1 MRRWVTLHI
10 VLHAVGSCAELI
22 RGHGKRKRGCRE
34 SRPGWIDMVCACV
47 GMIDSSRRS
56 PVGGLSLTVRS
67 IKVGTGNLKLL
78 CTLDDS
84 FKETHSWQALVYNL
98 AEVRFSD
105 SFFPPHLSYHIM
117 YPFVFYDSFLVFNYV
132 HMCMSLCGGMYDNC
146 VCVCACEHGCPWRT
160 VEDVRLPRESN
171 V

>member
-34 SRPGWIDMVCACV
+34 SRPGWIDIVCACV

-105 SFFPPHLSYHIM
+105 SFCPPHLPTCQIKEAA
-117 YPFVFYDSFLVFNYV
+117 LVSKSSRTWCYSWEAEV
-132 HMCMSLCGGMYDNC
+132 GSTSL
-146 VCVCACEHGCPWRT
+146 
-160 VEDVRLPRESN
+160 
-171 V
+171 

>member
-1 MRRWVTLHI
+1 MKIKIKENIYFLLVILTQFKLPCKMRYLGQKHI
-10 VLHAVGSCAELI
+10 
-22 RGHGKRKRGCRE
+22 
-34 SRPGWIDMVCACV
+34 
-47 GMIDSSRRS
+47 
-56 PVGGLSLTVRS
+56 
-67 IKVGTGNLKLL
+67 
-78 CTLDDS
+78 
-84 FKETHSWQALVYNL
+84 F
-98 AEVRFSD
+98 